1 MSVESPGGSR
11 ELGRQECLRL
21 LAKVPV
27 GRIGNRRR
35 ALPAFEADQV
45 DGARPQ
51 LVTVRGLVGG
61 RTLYGVDFTA

>member
-1 MSVESPGGSR
+1 M
-11 ELGRQECLRL
+11 
-21 LAKVPV
+21 AKVPV